1 MVSSILSALNS
12 AQILLVFEGGGGVN
26 GTLVLSK
33 TSAENNLLGAAIAGD
48 GSCAILD
55 KIAKTSACSSLFL
68 HTEP

>member
-1 MVSSILSALNS
+1 M
-12 AQILLVFEGGGGVN
+12 N

-33 TSAENNLLGAAIAGD
+33 TSAGNNLLGAAIAGD